1 MDDDAGGCVGELGST
16 YCGAPVF
23 MHVAEAEDVW
33 PLESGQAGRQA
44 DSVSVV
50 AIRYAIDG
58 YIGTDDTGQLN
69 PDFERNALKIFVS
82 IKK

>member
-1 MDDDAGGCVGELGST
+1 MDDDEGGCVGELGNT

-44 DSVSVV
+44 ASVSGHT
-50 AIRYAIDG
+50 IYAIDG
-58 YIGTDDTGQLN
+58 YTGTDDPAQLY
-69 PDFERNALKIFVS
+69 PHFRE
-82 IKK
+82 

>member
-1 MDDDAGGCVGELGST
+1 MDDDAGGCVGELGNT

-44 DSVSVV
+44 ASVSVV
-50 AIRYAIDG
+50 AIRYM
-58 YIGTDDTGQLN
+58 QLM
-69 PDFERNALKIFVS
+69 DILVQMALHNCTPIS
-82 IKK
+82 RETH